1 MVTINL
7 KVSMCRD
14 IIANSNMT
22 KAYFINPCDS
32 CNNDVNTPHN
42 AIHVHI
48 TKHTTKHSA
57 VRCLRKRKR
66 SPQRLRQRSRVVFVV
81 NPLPRVKMNPCFATG
96 TASNCCIATVQVSV
110 SPATKR

>member
-32 CNNDVNTPHN
+32 CNNDVNTPLN

-48 TKHTTKHSA
+48 YSDYVIHFELACVIQENDYVMRQDSLMTSFTPAAHAQKLSNWRETTRHE
-57 VRCLRKRKR
+57 
-66 SPQRLRQRSRVVFVV
+66 
-81 NPLPRVKMNPCFATG
+81 
-96 TASNCCIATVQVSV
+96 
-110 SPATKR
+110 

>member
-22 KAYFINPCDS
+22 KACVINPCDS
-32 CNNDVNTPHN
+32 CNNDVNTPLN

-48 TKHTTKHSA
+48 YSDYVIHFECIYVHSTYVLQLA
-57 VRCLRKRKR
+57 CVI
-66 SPQRLRQRSRVVFVV
+66 QENDYVMRQDSLMTSFT
-81 NPLPRVKMNPCFATG
+81 PAAHAQKL
-96 TASNCCIATVQVSV
+96 SN
-110 SPATKR
+110 